1 MKLVLIFFILV
12 NYLNAMN
19 CSDYKDFQLYNGH
32 YYSVSIDKLTFED
45 AKQIAINN
53 GGYVAIPNTQA
64 ENDFIKTLIGGRSIA
79 WIGIHDSNKLQN
91 YCYGT
96 NCAYDSSRFKDVKNN
111 SLLYKNFY
119 LNQPDNLVKEYDGR
133 RVVNGVSINVEHIQ
147 AVALL

>member
-19 CSDYKDFQLYNGH
+19 CSDYKDFQLFNGH
-32 YYSVSIDKLTFED
+32 YYSVSIDKLTFD
-45 AKQIAINN
+45 SAKQIAINN
-53 GGYVAIPNTQA
+53 GGYLAIPNTQA
-64 ENDFIKTLIGGRSIA
+64 ENDFIKTLIGGGSIA
-79 WIGIHDSNKLQN
+79 WIGIHDPNKLQN

-119 LNQPDNLVKEYDGR
+119 PNQPDNLVKQYD
-133 RVVNGVSINVEHIQ
+133 VVEGKQMVSP
-147 AVALL
+147 LG